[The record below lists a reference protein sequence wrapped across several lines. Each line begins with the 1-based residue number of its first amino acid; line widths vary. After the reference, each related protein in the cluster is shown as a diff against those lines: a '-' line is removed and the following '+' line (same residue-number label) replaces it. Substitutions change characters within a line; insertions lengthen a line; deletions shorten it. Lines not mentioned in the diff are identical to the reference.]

1 MGTQAKSKIPTI
13 ELSEEKLKVGSEE
26 WVLIGKEIRVA
37 LEEFGCFLVVYEKVS
52 LELHN
57 SIFEATK
64 ELFHL
69 PIETRIQNT
78 SEKPY
83 HGYFGRYS
91 FLPLYESM
99 AVDNP
104 TSLQAIQTFTNLM
117 WPAGNKTFWYFFQF
131 GFESTNIV
139 AIV

>member
-1 MGTQAKSKIPTI
+1 MGSQAKAKIPTI
-13 ELSEEKLKVGSEE
+13 DLSKEKLKAAGTEE
-26 WVLIGKEIRVA
+26 WALSCKEMRVA
-37 LEEFGCFLVVYEKVS
+37 LEEFGCFLVVYDEVS

-64 ELFHL
+64 ELFDL
-69 PIETRIQNT
+69 PLESRIQNT

-99 AVDNP
+99 AIDNP
-104 TSLQAIQTFTNLM
+104 SDLQAAQAFANLM
-117 WPAGNKTFWYFFQF
+117 WPAGNNHFW
-131 GFESTNIV
+131 
-139 AIV
+139 